1 MVFFYM
7 FPLEI
12 EQKSVY
18 NQRKLV
24 FFYMFPLII
33 AIITMEIFFAVLQL
47 FGVLNTSNGQITQ
60 F

>member
-1 MVFFYM
+1 MFINM
-7 FPLEI
+7 FPLKI
-12 EQKSVY
+12 ATKSVY

>member
-1 MVFFYM
+1 M
-7 FPLEI
+7 FPLKI
-12 EQKSVY
+12 ATKSVY

>member
-33 AIITMEIFFAVLQL
+33 EKYRCWQNRGKKITLHDKTVTAYSVLL
-47 FGVLNTSNGQITQ
+47 
-60 F
+60 